1 MLQTRTD
8 VKAVPCERCRIIRSF
23 IMFVILLVLLGL
35 VAGDKLAYLNFLDA
49 EFFATL
55 IIIVGGIGFI
65 VKLVYWKF
73 FSQSDTDTTSDP
85 VLISRPMPAGEKPA
99 IGKSSHKID

>member
-1 MLQTRTD
+1 MIIVMLQTRTD

-23 IMFVILLVLLGL
+23 IMFVVMLVLLAL

-55 IIIVGGIGFI
+55 ILTFGGVGFVVKFI
-65 VKLVYWKF
+65 YWK
-73 FSQSDTDTTSDP
+73 
-85 VLISRPMPAGEKPA
+85 LRSRSGRKP
-99 IGKSSHKID
+99 G